1 MQHIFKTFFA
11 NLLDLDLTYRDNL
24 TNDQVLNEINQALP
38 RKYIIIETK
47 KVLHHYVVNN
57 NQAGAAD
64 FCNQCGLYFT
74 DPIHIRGQRLTF

>member
-38 RKYIIIETK
+38 GKYIIIETK
-47 KVLHHYVVNN
+47 KVLHHYVVN
-57 NQAGAAD
+57 ADVKD
-64 FCNQCGLYFT
+64 FCKQCGLYFT
-74 DPIHIRGQRLTF
+74 DPIHIRC